1 MFKNR
6 QESTKSCMHVCIQY
20 IIINVFNSPVCGSV
34 IHHNPTW
41 SFELQDDDVTLVL
54 LQLVR
59 EVLLEEHE

>member
-1 MFKNR
+1 MYM
-6 QESTKSCMHVCIQY
+6 CL
-20 IIINVFNSPVCGSV
+20 PVCGSV

-41 SFELQDDDVTLVL
+41 SSELQWYDGDILFL

>member
-1 MFKNR
+1 
-6 QESTKSCMHVCIQY
+6 MHTYIQY
-20 IIINVFNSPVCGSV
+20 VQLYMCLPVCGSV

-41 SFELQDDDVTLVL
+41 SSELQDDDDILYL